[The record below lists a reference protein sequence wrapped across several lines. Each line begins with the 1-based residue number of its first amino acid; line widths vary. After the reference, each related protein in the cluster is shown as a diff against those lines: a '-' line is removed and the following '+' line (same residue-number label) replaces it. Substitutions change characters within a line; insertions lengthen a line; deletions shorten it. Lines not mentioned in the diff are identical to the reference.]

1 MAEECLAYTT
11 KHRQEQASAAITGAV
26 AAAAPASAAAAA
38 AWVAGSASAPMRN
51 SLLSHICGFCS
62 AEVLLLI
69 GSCGAHLHPLDKA
82 VKQRVAAALIS
93 QLALGVDGF

>member
-1 MAEECLAYTT
+1 MAEECLAHTT

-38 AWVAGSASAPMRN
+38 WVAGSASAPRRN